1 MRLIE
6 TCLGGAAEGPI
17 AQLQLGAKHA
27 SLASFTPRLRTWWTG
42 SGTPVGVL
50 SDDGQR
56 AYTVSFDPYGN
67 RTVVSGGT
75 SPWFEYLPFGYK
87 TGIRI
92 TGDGLVK
99 FGQRWYLPVAGGW
112 TQEDTLDA
120 PLDPSNAN
128 RYAFA
133 GDDPINNSDPSGKSI
148 LGAVVSGAVDALS
161 VAGTAVGCALLAGV
175 GCLVAGIV
183 AGAVF
188 GGLGGIAGG
197 AIDGDSG
204 SALTEDGLEGAAAG
218 AAGGLVGGL
227 VGKGI
232 GSILSA
238 RE

>member
-67 RTVVSGGT
+67 RTVVSGGA

-87 TGIRI
+87 SGIRI

-99 FGQRWYLPVAGGW
+99 FGLRWYLPVAGGW
-112 TQEDTLDA
+112 TQEDTLD
-120 PLDPSNAN
+120 PSTPATRNVTRMLGTIRSIIRTRTGAST
-128 RYAFA
+128 RATTPHPSTQGLQSSPEVCSDLWEQRTAAF
-133 GDDPINNSDPSGKSI
+133 
-148 LGAVVSGAVDALS
+148 S
-161 VAGTAVGCALLAGV
+161 VERLASR
-175 GCLVAGIV
+175 LVAM
-183 AGAVF
+183 
-188 GGLGGIAGG
+188 
-197 AIDGDSG
+197 
-204 SALTEDGLEGAAAG
+204 
-218 AAGGLVGGL
+218 
-227 VGKGI
+227 
-232 GSILSA
+232 
-238 RE
+238 